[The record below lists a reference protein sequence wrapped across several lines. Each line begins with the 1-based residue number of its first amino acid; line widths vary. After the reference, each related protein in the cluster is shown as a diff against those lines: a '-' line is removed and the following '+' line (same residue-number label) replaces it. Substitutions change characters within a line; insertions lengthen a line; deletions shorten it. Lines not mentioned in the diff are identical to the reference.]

1 MRHTVL
7 LTLLLLA
14 LSYASIGQSVPKAKN
29 KIGLDFTIETDTIE
43 VPKYKMKGLGKSKT
57 FLQMLYGSYRIINPE
72 NAKVVSGLVV
82 QKVELLY
89 TDYPKDGDVVLLN
102 KKRLAA
108 LFLLMPELFDNP
120 LIEWRL
126 VKQTKCKSAEDAV
139 NMFHGF
145 VISYRPQPSGKA
157 EVDYLRR
164 IAKGEEAIED
174 STIYKVL
181 DRNKQ
186 WKNTLIVADVTG
198 SMSPYMAQLFL
209 WLNLNMQLK
218 AHERF
223 VFFNDDDG
231 NSTTQEFAFDTL
243 GIWDI
248 ETRSF
253 DKIIEKA
260 ADAIMKGGHTEN
272 DLEALFYGLKKY
284 PKADDIILIADHWES
299 PCDMSL
305 IKDLV
310 ALKKPIKVILC
321 GATAA
326 VNMDY
331 LEIARAT
338 GGSFHTIENDIDMT
352 LKDGKGKIVKI
363 LGRSYRIVKDGVV
376 ALDGTEE

>member
-1 MRHTVL
+1 MKTLPL
-7 LTLLLLA
+7 LIFFLLA
-14 LSYASIGQSVPKAKN
+14 VSYAGMSQTTPKKGKN

-57 FLQMLYGSYRIINPE
+57 FLQMVYGSYRIINPE
-72 NAKVVSGLVV
+72 NAKVIKGLVV

-89 TDYPKDGDVVLLN
+89 TDYPEDADVAALN
-102 KKRLAA
+102 KKRLAS
-108 LFLLMPELFDNP
+108 LYLLMPELFANP

-126 VKQTKCKSAEDAV
+126 VKQTKCKSATDAV

-145 VISYRPQPSGKA
+145 VISYRPQPTAKA
-157 EVDYLRR
+157 EVDYLRS
-164 IAKGEEAIED
+164 IAKGDVAIED
-174 STIYKVL
+174 STIFKVL

-186 WKNTLIVADVTG
+186 WKNSLIVSDVTG
-198 SMSPYMAQLFL
+198 SMSPYIAQLFL

-223 VFFNDDDG
+223 VFFNDDDE
-231 NSTTQEFAFDTL
+231 NSNTQTTTLDTQ

-248 ETRSF
+248 ESKSF
-253 DKIIEKA
+253 EKVIESA
-260 ADAIMKGGHTEN
+260 ADAMMKGGHYEN
-272 DLEALFYGLKKY
+272 DIEALFYGMKKY
-284 PKADDIILIADHWES
+284 PKADTIILIADHWES

-305 IKDLV
+305 LKDLV

-321 GATAA
+321 GIAGS

-338 GGSFHTIENDIDMT
+338 GGTFHTIEDDIDMA
-352 LKDGKGKIVKI
+352 LKDGKGRVIKI
-363 LGRSYRIVKDGVV
+363 LGQSYRIEKDRVS
-376 ALDGTEE
+376 LLEEE